1 MLRSAISTVRET
13 PMRAIILAGLAGTGM
28 LAGCGGPSDGHE
40 QLVRTCIAE
49 GEAPE
54 TCSCIVDAMETKLS
68 ADLFKRSAVAIAR
81 EKRPVGE
88 YILSLTD
95 DEKMQF
101 FEAEQEMEKCE
112 LSAAE
117 GD

>member
-1 MLRSAISTVRET
+1 
-13 PMRAIILAGLAGTGM
+13 MRAMTLAGWALAMAGTSL
-28 LAGCGGPSDGHE
+28 LAGCDGMKDGHE

-49 GEAPE
+49 GEVPE
-54 TCSCIVDAMETKLS
+54 TCSCIVNAMEAKLS

-95 DEKMQF
+95 EEKMQF

-117 GD
+117 AD

>member
-1 MLRSAISTVRET
+1 
-13 PMRAIILAGLAGTGM
+13 MRAMTLAGLVFAGA
-28 LAGCGGPSDGHE
+28 LAGCGGSKDSHE
-40 QLVRTCIAE
+40 LLVRTCIAE
-49 GEAPE
+49 GEVPE

-88 YILSLTD
+88 YILSLSD
-95 DEKMQF
+95 EEKMQF

-112 LSAAE
+112 LSVPEA
-117 GD
+117 D

>member
-1 MLRSAISTVRET
+1 MPWQSE
-13 PMRAIILAGLAGTGM
+13 
-28 LAGCGGPSDGHE
+28 
-40 QLVRTCIAE
+40 
-49 GEAPE
+49 
-54 TCSCIVDAMETKLS
+54 LS

-95 DEKMQF
+95 EEKMQF
-101 FEAEQEMEKCE
+101 FDAEQEMEKCE

-117 GD
+117 AELSAHGSANLHQLTGDRFVSDEYLRDEQG